1 MSTSTRGF
9 ASMSKER
16 RRNVAAMGGKRTNE
30 LGKGHKWNS
39 ESAREAGR
47 KGGRISRKPVQVEQL
62 V

>member
-16 RRNVAAMGGKRTNE
+16 RRKVAAMGGKRTNE
-30 LGKGHKWNS
+30 LGKGHKWTS
-39 ESAREAGR
+39 DEAKEAGR

>member
-1 MSTSTRGF
+1 MSTATRGF

-16 RRNVAAMGGKRTNE
+16 RRIEAAKGGKRTHQ
-30 LGKGHKWNS
+30 LGKGHKWDS